1 MLKGLGCSTRL
12 LAGVSLAVLLLLLIG
27 FVAGPIG
34 SSLFGDIEWLSFI
47 KVSKP
52 HVSLPAEAVFH
63 AGGFPVTNTLIA
75 SLLTTV
81 ILVIVAYLATRKM
94 KLVPG
99 RFQCAMEAIV
109 EALLGFIDSVA
120 GKGNARRF
128 FPVVATIFIF
138 VITNAYLAL
147 LPFFGSIGIFGE
159 HGSIHLFRAANTDVN
174 MPLAIAVVAFISV
187 EYWGLRSLGLSGYL
201 HNFFNLHPLTEGL
214 KQLAKGRVRPAISGV
229 AFGIINIVVGAL
241 EVFSHLIRL
250 VSFTFRLFGNM
261 TAGEILLLVVT
272 FLVPF
277 ILSLPFYGLELL
289 IGFIQALIFAGLT
302 LVFAVIAVAA
312 HGEETT

>member
-12 LAGVSLAVLLLLLIG
+12 LAGVSLVVLLLLLIG

-47 KVSKP
+47 KVSEP
-52 HVSLPAEAVFH
+52 HVSLPGEAVFH
-63 AGGFPVTNTLIA
+63 AGGFPVTNTLLA
-75 SLLTTV
+75 SLLATLL
-81 ILVIVAYLATRKM
+81 LVTVAYSATRRM
-94 KLVPG
+94 QLIPG
-99 RFQCAMEAIV
+99 RFQSAIEAIV
-109 EALLGFIDSVA
+109 EALLGFIESVA

-147 LPFFGSIGIFGE
+147 LPFFGSIGISGE

-174 MPLAIAVVAFISV
+174 LPLAIAVVAFVSV
-187 EYWGLRSLGLSGYL
+187 EYWGLRSLGISGYL
-201 HNFFNLHPLTEGL
+201 NNFFNLHPLTEGL

-229 AFGIINIVVGAL
+229 VFGIINIVVGAL

-277 ILSLPFYGLELL
+277 IVSLPFYGLELL

-312 HGEETT
+312 HGEEAT